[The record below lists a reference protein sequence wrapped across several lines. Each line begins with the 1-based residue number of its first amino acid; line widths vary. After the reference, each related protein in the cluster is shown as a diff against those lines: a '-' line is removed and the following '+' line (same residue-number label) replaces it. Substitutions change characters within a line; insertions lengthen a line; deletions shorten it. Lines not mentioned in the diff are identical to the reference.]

1 MLESGAFLDE
11 TSHVQRQGDD
21 SVLGDSYV
29 SIDKFVCVFYCMP
42 PSTFWKAKMHVI
54 STFFL
59 KSPLGSGANQKKNRR
74 ASGKILCL
82 PIFCLF
88 SVLCQACVEGCR
100 NRLLVELLADDAEFH
115 HAVADLLV
123 PVLRDVRVL
132 GEDFLLL
139 FRACGG
145 NPLS

>member
-1 MLESGAFLDE
+1 MKQAMYKGKVMIPS
-11 TSHVQRQGDD
+11 
-21 SVLGDSYV
+21 SVIPMFPSTNLYAY
-29 SIDKFVCVFYCMP
+29 SICILL
-42 PSTFWKAKMHVI
+42 STFWKAKMHVI
-54 STFFL
+54 STFFFE
-59 KSPLGSGANQKKNRR
+59 KPSWVWRESKKNRR
-74 ASGKILCL
+74 AFGKILCL

-88 SVLCQACVEGCR
+88 SFLCQACVEGCR
-100 NRLLVELLADDAEFH
+100 NRLLVKLLADDAELY